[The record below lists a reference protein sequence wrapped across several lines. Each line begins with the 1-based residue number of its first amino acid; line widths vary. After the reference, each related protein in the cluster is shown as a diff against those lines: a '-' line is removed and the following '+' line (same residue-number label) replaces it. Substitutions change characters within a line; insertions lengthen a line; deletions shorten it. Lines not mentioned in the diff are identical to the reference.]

1 MSQDN
6 ELRRLEQFVEKL
18 LGRFNELREEKSQ
31 LQQKLAAQEQVI
43 GDLRRSLAVGD
54 EERSRISQRV
64 GKMVEQIE
72 AWESG
77 LDEVGKV
84 DKGDAES
91 VGDEAEGE
99 EPPRPVAEHRAEEE
113 GRIQHNLFSLGAA
126 SR

>member
-31 LQQKLAAQEQVI
+31 LQQKLTAQEQVI
-43 GDLRRSLAVGD
+43 GELRRSLAVGD
-54 EERSRISQRV
+54 EERSKISKRV

-77 LDEVGKV
+77 LDDQSTV
-84 DKGDAES
+84 DVDSPA
-91 VGDEAEGE
+91 DEEEGE
-99 EPPRPVAEHRAEEE
+99 EPPMAVAEKRTEEE
-113 GRIQHNLFSLGAA
+113 GRIQHKLFSLGAA
-126 SR
+126 NR

>member
-31 LQQKLAAQEQVI
+31 LQQKLTTQEQVI
-43 GDLRRSLAVGD
+43 EELRHSLAAGD
-54 EERSRISQRV
+54 EERSKISQRV

-77 LDEVGKV
+77 LDDEGKV
-84 DKGDAES
+84 EVES
-91 VGDEAEGE
+91 VADDSEEEGE
-99 EPPRPVAEHRAEEE
+99 EPPLPVAEHRTEEE

>member
-31 LQQKLAAQEQVI
+31 LQQKLTAQEQVI
-43 GDLRRSLAVGD
+43 GELRRSLAVGD

-84 DKGDAES
+84 DAES

>member
-31 LQQKLAAQEQVI
+31 LQQKLTAQEQVI
-43 GDLRRSLAVGD
+43 GELRRSLAVGD
-54 EERSRISQRV
+54 EERSKISQRV

-77 LDEVGKV
+77 LDDQGAV
-84 DKGDAES
+84 DVDSLA
-91 VGDEAEGE
+91 DEEEGE
-99 EPPRPVAEHRAEEE
+99 EPPMPVAEQRTEEE
-113 GRIQHNLFSLGAA
+113 GRIQHKLFSLGAA

>member
-31 LQQKLAAQEQVI
+31 LQQKLKAQEQVI
-43 GDLRRSLAVGD
+43 GELRRSLAVGD
-54 EERSRISQRV
+54 EERSEISQRV

-77 LDEVGKV
+77 LDDKNKV
-84 DKGDAES
+84 DADSVEDDPAEES
-91 VGDEAEGE
+91 KEL
-99 EPPRPVAEHRAEEE
+99 PQSVAEHRTEEE
-113 GRIQHNLFSLGAA
+113 GRIQHKLFSLGAA

>member
-31 LQQKLAAQEQVI
+31 LQKKLTAQEQEI
-43 GDLRRSLAVGD
+43 GELRRSLAVGD
-54 EERSRISQRV
+54 EERSKISQRV

-77 LDEVGKV
+77 LDDAGAV
-84 DKGDAES
+84 DVDSLA
-91 VGDEAEGE
+91 DEEEGE
-99 EPPRPVAEHRAEEE
+99 EPSQPVAEHRTEEE

>member
-18 LGRFNELREEKSQ
+18 LGRFNDLREEKSQ
-31 LQQKLAAQEQVI
+31 LQQKLTAQEKMI
-43 GDLRRSLAVGD
+43 GELRRSLAVGD
-54 EERSRISQRV
+54 EERSKISQRV

-77 LDEVGKV
+77 LDDEGAVEV
-84 DKGDAES
+84 DS
-91 VGDEAEGE
+91 VADISEEEGE
-99 EPPRPVAEHRAEEE
+99 EPPRSVAERRTEEE

>member
-31 LQQKLAAQEQVI
+31 LQQKLTAQEQVI
-43 GDLRRSLAVGD
+43 GELRRSLAVGD
-54 EERSRISQRV
+54 EERSKISQRV

-77 LDEVGKV
+77 LEEEGKV
-84 DKGDAES
+84 DAGS
-91 VGDEAEGE
+91 VGDEEEGE
-99 EPPRPVAEHRAEEE
+99 ESPRPVAEHRTEEE
-113 GRIQHNLFSLGAA
+113 GRVQHNLFSLGAA

>member
-31 LQQKLAAQEQVI
+31 LQQKVTAQEQVI
-43 GDLRRSLAVGD
+43 GELRRSLAVGD
-54 EERSRISQRV
+54 EERGKISQRV

-77 LDEVGKV
+77 LDDEGKV
-84 DKGDAES
+84 DADP
-91 VGDEAEGE
+91 VGDDEEGE
-99 EPPRPVAEHRAEEE
+99 EPPRPVAEQRTEEE

>member
-18 LGRFNELREEKSQ
+18 LGRFNELRDEKSQ
-31 LQQKLAAQEQVI
+31 LQQKLTAQEKVI
-43 GDLRRSLAVGD
+43 ADLRRSLAVGD
-54 EERSRISQRV
+54 EERGKISQRV
-64 GKMVEQIE
+64 GKMLEQIE

-77 LDEVGKV
+77 LDEEGAVEV
-84 DKGDAES
+84 DSVDDISAEEGD
-91 VGDEAEGE
+91 
-99 EPPRPVAEHRAEEE
+99 EPPRSAAEQRTEEE

>member
-31 LQQKLAAQEQVI
+31 LQQKLTAQEQVI
-43 GDLRRSLAVGD
+43 GELRRSLAVGD

-77 LDEVGKV
+77 LEEGGKV
-84 DKGDAES
+84 DADS
-91 VGDEAEGE
+91 VGDEVEGE
-99 EPPRPVAEHRAEEE
+99 EAPRPVAEHRAEEE
-113 GRIQHNLFSLGAA
+113 GRVQHNLFSLGAA